1 MPVRRVTRLAV
12 IVGLLAAPAA
22 GCVPKEPPQ
31 TAQLTPA
38 QAKPTSRTAGR
49 AAFRRHR
56 ERPAPRFAA
65 KPRPEAPRWQDAPA
79 QPEAKPQGAPPPD
92 LRLRRE

>member
-31 TAQLTPA
+31 TAQLTPPL
-38 QAKPTSRTAGR
+38 AKPQTRTSARS
-49 AAFRRHR
+49 AFRRHR
-56 ERPAPRFAA
+56 ERPASRVAA
-65 KPRPEAPRWQDAPA
+65 TPPQEAPRLQDAPA
-79 QPEAKPQGAPPPD
+79 RQGAEPEGSPPPD